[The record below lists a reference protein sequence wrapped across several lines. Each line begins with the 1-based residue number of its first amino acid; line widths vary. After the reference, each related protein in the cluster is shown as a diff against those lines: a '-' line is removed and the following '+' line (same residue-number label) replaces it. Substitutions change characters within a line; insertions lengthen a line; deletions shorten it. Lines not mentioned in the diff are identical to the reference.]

1 MCSASMLTVFM
12 FFKSDQFLI
21 LIIIHIINA
30 YICMNA
36 TGHVRPFVRLSV
48 RLETDDDEW
57 QSKVTKYLN
66 V

>member
-36 TGHVRPFVRLSV
+36 TGHVRSFVRLSV
-48 RLETDDDEW
+48 RLETDDDE
-57 QSKVTKYLN
+57 
-66 V
+66 